1 MEKMRIGPTTLRSD
15 VPVATTR
22 PLETDNKS
30 ENKNFKYFCFIILV
44 ILMMVLHVP
53 QAFARVARGY
63 TCGNCRSTLSMFI

>member
-1 MEKMRIGPTTLRSD
+1 MEKVGFTPGAYRCDMW
-15 VPVATTR
+15 VVTTR
-22 PLETDNKS
+22 LVGVDKKS
-30 ENKNFKYFCFIILV
+30 VDESFKYFCFIILV

>member
-22 PLETDNKS
+22 PLGTDNKT

-44 ILMMVLHVP
+44 ILMMVLHVLKLLPGVMLAVTVDP
-53 QAFARVARGY
+53 QYLCLFNF
-63 TCGNCRSTLSMFI
+63 T

>member
-22 PLETDNKS
+22 PLGTDNKS

>member
-22 PLETDNKS
+22 PLETDSKS

-53 QAFARVARGY
+53 KLLPGVMLAVTVDPQYLCLFNF
-63 TCGNCRSTLSMFI
+63 T